1 MSIPE
6 NCKEC
11 YLSEICKGPHY
22 GGSYCSFQKEIN
34 EKVIS
39 QILKDKK

>member
-1 MSIPE
+1 MNIPE
-6 NCKEC
+6 NCREC
-11 YLSEICKGPHY
+11 HLSKSCKGPYY
-22 GGSYCSFQKEIN
+22 GGSHCSFQKEIN

>member
-1 MSIPE
+1 MNIPE
-6 NCKEC
+6 NCREC
-11 YLSEICKGPHY
+11 HLSKSCKGPYY

-34 EKVIS
+34 KKAIS